1 MAYNPPKQAGIG
13 QIIDSVIILVL
24 LFICLLVPFLWKK
37 HMAAVAAEAPA
48 AEAAVAAAEPT
59 WDELKQTPVQAQQ
72 WEKLG
77 KKPADAKG
85 LIETQFDFDADLR
98 SWKLPVTV
106 VVIVAYFFFLLR
118 ISDREYREVI
128 DEKFG
133 KSR

>member
-37 HMAAVAAEAPA
+37 HLAAVAAEAPA
-48 AEAAVAAAEPT
+48 AEAAAPAAEPT

-106 VVIVAYFFFLLR
+106 VVILAYFFFLLR

>member
-13 QIIDSVIILVL
+13 QIIDSLIILVL

-37 HMAAVAAEAPA
+37 HAASLAAEAPA

-77 KKPADAKG
+77 KKPADAQG
-85 LIETQFDFDADLR
+85 LIETQFDFNADLR

-106 VVIVAYFFFLLR
+106 AVILAYFFFLLR

>member
-13 QIIDSVIILVL
+13 QIIDSLIILVL

-37 HMAAVAAEAPA
+37 HLAAVAAEAPA

-77 KKPADAKG
+77 KKPGDAKG